1 MSQVKN
7 VTIDDLLESCRKY
20 LKKEENLKKLLLNTR
35 KCGKIALLKN

>member
-20 LKKEENLKKLLLNTR
+20 LKKEENLRAAKEA
-35 KCGKIALLKN
+35 I